1 MPIGG
6 ASSGRGPVSSGVTG
20 TQGGTGGTSSAAGG
34 GAGSVGPFTLAAA
47 GCPPEPCE
55 GSAPRSPVRASRT
68 VVRPGRRNGG
78 TTLIFRLT
86 KPAVLHVTIVRVFPS
101 CKRIGSFSVRAH
113 AGVNRVRFRGRFRG
127 RALPVGG
134 YRLVVRARG
143 AERAAAAVPI
153 VIARGEASRV
163 AVDTARNG
171 KVCSES
177 TAEIGFTSAAGSHN
191 DTESAAGGGGGG
203 GRIDRATDPLV
214 GAAGAVAGAAKD
226 VLGRATGPLGVEDEP
241 LEDPFVLTI
250 IGLFLVVICLLG
262 TLLLAQ
268 IVHARNAVREP

>member
-1 MPIGG
+1 
-6 ASSGRGPVSSGVTG
+6 
-20 TQGGTGGTSSAAGG
+20 
-34 GAGSVGPFTLAAA
+34 
-47 GCPPEPCE
+47 
-55 GSAPRSPVRASRT
+55 
-68 VVRPGRRNGG
+68 VRPGRRNGG

-113 AGVNRVRFRGRFRG
+113 AGVNRIRFRGRFRG

-153 VIARGEASRV
+153 VIARGKASRV
-163 AVDTARNG
+163 AMDTARNG

-177 TAEIGFTSAAGSHN
+177 IGEVSLVSAAATRD
-191 DTESAAGGGGGG
+191 DTESGGGG
-203 GRIDRATDPLV
+203 GRIDRAPIV
-214 GAAGAVAGAAKD
+214 GVAGAVADAARD
-226 VLGRATGPLGVEDEP
+226 LLGRATGPLGGEDQP
-241 LEDPFVLTI
+241 LDDPYVLTI
-250 IGLFLVVICLLG
+250 IGLLLAVVCLLG

-268 IVHARNAVREP
+268 IVHTRNAEH

>member
-1 MPIGG
+1 
-6 ASSGRGPVSSGVTG
+6 
-20 TQGGTGGTSSAAGG
+20 
-34 GAGSVGPFTLAAA
+34 
-47 GCPPEPCE
+47 
-55 GSAPRSPVRASRT
+55 
-68 VVRPGRRNGG
+68 VRPGRRNGG

-101 CKRIGSFSVRAH
+101 CKRIGSFSVRGH

-153 VIARGEASRV
+153 VIARGKASRV

-171 KVCSES
+171 RVCSES
-177 TAEIGFTSAAGSHN
+177 IGEVSFVSAAATRD
-191 DTESAAGGGGGG
+191 DTESGGGG
-203 GRIDRATDPLV
+203 GRIDRAPIV
-214 GAAGAVAGAAKD
+214 GAAGAVAGAVAGAAKD
-226 VLGRATGPLGVEDEP
+226 LLGRATGSLGGEDQPLD
-241 LEDPFVLTI
+241 DPYVLTI
-250 IGLFLVVICLLG
+250 IGLLLAVVCLLG

-268 IVHARNAVREP
+268 IVHTRNAER

>member
-1 MPIGG
+1 M
-6 ASSGRGPVSSGVTG
+6 
-20 TQGGTGGTSSAAGG
+20 
-34 GAGSVGPFTLAAA
+34 
-47 GCPPEPCE
+47 
-55 GSAPRSPVRASRT
+55 
-68 VVRPGRRNGG
+68 VRPGRRNGG

-101 CKRIGSFSVRAH
+101 CKRIGGFTVRAH
-113 AGVNRVRFRGRFRG
+113 AGVNRIRFRGRFRG
-127 RALPVGG
+127 RVLPVGG
-134 YRLVVRARG
+134 YRLIVRARG

-177 TAEIGFTSAAGSHN
+177 IAEIGFVSAVGAHG
-191 DTESAAGGGGGG
+191 DTKSGGGGGG
-203 GRIDRATDPLV
+203 SGRIDRASAPLV
-214 GAAGAVAGAAKD
+214 GAAGAVAGVAKD
-226 VLGRATGPLGVEDEP
+226 LFGRATGPLAGED
-241 LEDPFVLTI
+241 DPFDDPYVLTV

>member
-1 MPIGG
+1 M
-6 ASSGRGPVSSGVTG
+6 
-20 TQGGTGGTSSAAGG
+20 
-34 GAGSVGPFTLAAA
+34 
-47 GCPPEPCE
+47 
-55 GSAPRSPVRASRT
+55 
-68 VVRPGRRNGG
+68 VRPGRRNGG

-113 AGVNRVRFRGRFRG
+113 AGVNRIRFRGRFRG
-127 RALPVGG
+127 RVLPVGG

-177 TAEIGFTSAAGSHN
+177 IEEIGFVSAAGAQD
-191 DTESAAGGGGGG
+191 DTEGGGGGG
-203 GRIDRATDPLV
+203 GRIDRATDPIV
-214 GAAGAVAGAAKD
+214 GAAGTVAGAARD
-226 VLGRATGPLGVEDEP
+226 LLGRATGPLRGED
-241 LEDPFVLTI
+241 DPFDDPYVLTI
-250 IGLFLVVICLLG
+250 VGLLLLVICLLG
-262 TLLLAQ
+262 TILLAQ
-268 IVHARNAVREP
+268 IVHARNAVRER

>member
-1 MPIGG
+1 
-6 ASSGRGPVSSGVTG
+6 
-20 TQGGTGGTSSAAGG
+20 
-34 GAGSVGPFTLAAA
+34 
-47 GCPPEPCE
+47 
-55 GSAPRSPVRASRT
+55 

-101 CKRIGSFSVRAH
+101 CKRIGTFTVRAH
-113 AGVNRVRFRGRFRG
+113 AGVNRIRFRGRFRG
-127 RALPVGG
+127 RVLPVGG

-177 TAEIGFTSAAGSHN
+177 IAEIGFVSAAGAHG
-191 DTESAAGGGGGG
+191 DTESGGGGGG
-203 GRIDRATDPLV
+203 SGSGPLERATDPVV
-214 GAAGAVAGAAKD
+214 GAAGAVAGVAKD
-226 VLGRATGPLGVEDEP
+226 LFGRATGRLAGEDDP
-241 LEDPFVLTI
+241 FDDPFVLTI
-250 IGLFLVVICLLG
+250 IGLFLVAICVLG

-268 IVHARNAVREP
+268 IVHTRNAVREP

>member
-1 MPIGG
+1 
-6 ASSGRGPVSSGVTG
+6 
-20 TQGGTGGTSSAAGG
+20 
-34 GAGSVGPFTLAAA
+34 
-47 GCPPEPCE
+47 
-55 GSAPRSPVRASRT
+55 

-78 TTLIFRLT
+78 TTLIFRLA

-101 CKRIGSFSVRAH
+101 CKRIGSFSIRAH
-113 AGVNRVRFRGRFRG
+113 AGVNRVRFSGSFRG

-143 AERAAAAVPI
+143 AERAAAVVPI

-177 TAEIGFTSAAGSHN
+177 IAEIGFASAAGAPD
-191 DTESAAGGGGGG
+191 DTESGGSGGGGGLI
-203 GRIDRATDPLV
+203 RRATDPIGGV
-214 GAAGAVAGAAKD
+214 AGAVAGAAKD
-226 VLGRATGPLGVEDEP
+226 VLGRATGPLGAEDEP
-241 LEDPFVLTI
+241 FDDPFVLTI
-250 IGLFLVVICLLG
+250 IGLFLVAICLLG

-268 IVHARNAVREP
+268 IVHARNAVRER

>member
-1 MPIGG
+1 
-6 ASSGRGPVSSGVTG
+6 
-20 TQGGTGGTSSAAGG
+20 
-34 GAGSVGPFTLAAA
+34 
-47 GCPPEPCE
+47 
-55 GSAPRSPVRASRT
+55 
-68 VVRPGRRNGG
+68 VRPGRRNGG

-101 CKRIGSFSVRAH
+101 CKRIGSFSVRGH

-153 VIARGEASRV
+153 VIARGKASRV
-163 AVDTARNG
+163 AIDTARNG

-177 TAEIGFTSAAGSHN
+177 IGEVSFVSAAATH
-191 DTESAAGGGGGG
+191 DDAESSGGG
-203 GRIDRATDPLV
+203 GRIDRAPIV
-214 GAAGAVAGAAKD
+214 GAAGAVAGAARD
-226 VLGRATGPLGVEDEP
+226 LLGRATGPLGGEDAP
-241 LEDPFVLTI
+241 LDDPYVLTI
-250 IGLFLVVICLLG
+250 IGLLLVVVCLLG

-268 IVHARNAVREP
+268 IVHTRNAER

>member
-1 MPIGG
+1 
-6 ASSGRGPVSSGVTG
+6 
-20 TQGGTGGTSSAAGG
+20 
-34 GAGSVGPFTLAAA
+34 
-47 GCPPEPCE
+47 
-55 GSAPRSPVRASRT
+55 

-101 CKRIGSFSVRAH
+101 CKRIGSFNVRAH
-113 AGVNRVRFRGRFRG
+113 AGVNRIRFRGRFRG

-171 KVCSES
+171 KACSES
-177 TAEIGFTSAAGSHN
+177 IAEIGFVSAAGTQD
-191 DTESAAGGGGGG
+191 DTESGGGG
-203 GRIDRATDPLV
+203 GRIDRATDPIV
-214 GAAGAVAGAAKD
+214 GAAGAVAGAARD
-226 VLGRATGPLGVEDEP
+226 LLGRATGPLRGED
-241 LEDPFVLTI
+241 DPFDDPYVLTI
-250 IGLFLVVICLLG
+250 VGLFLLVICLLG

-268 IVHARNAVREP
+268 IVHSRNAVRER